1 MKTNHNGYLSIKNVQ
16 AMTGLSYL
24 TVYRQFTEGKLE
36 GAFQMGKQWLI
47 SLDDWNVNIQRLKNE
62 TNTKR

>member
-62 TNTKR
+62 TNKKR

>member
-1 MKTNHNGYLSIKNVQ
+1 MKHTNNGYLSIKNIQ

-24 TVYRQFTEGKLE
+24 TVYRQFTEGKLK

-47 SLDDWNVNIQRLKNE
+47 SLDDWDNNIERLKNE
-62 TNTKR
+62 NTRAK

>member
-24 TVYRQFTEGKLE
+24 TVYRQFTEGKLK